1 MTRFHTALKLS
12 SFLAV
17 AGAAL
22 IAPTF
27 SNADTVERTYV
38 ACNQY
43 GDCWRVHR
51 MYAYGPDAPITYY
64 NSDWY
69 DAHRSDEHVHWVS
82 DPDDGPGYY
91 DRDGHWHG
99 DPGARA
105 VEGGAAGAGIGAA
118 IGCIV
123 TLPIGCAPGAA
134 VGAAVGGGTG
144 AVAGA
149 ASTPHD

>member
-1 MTRFHTALKLS
+1 MKTLTAAFALS
-12 SFLAV
+12 SILTTTGVLAPAV
-17 AGAAL
+17 
-22 IAPTF
+22 
-27 SNADTVERTYV
+27 SNADTVDKTYI

-43 GDCWRVHR
+43 GDCWRVHKR
-51 MYAYGPDAPITYY
+51 YAYGADAPITYY
-64 NSDWY
+64 NSDWH
-69 DAHRSDEHVHWVS
+69 DAHQSDEHVHWLA
-82 DPDDGPGYY
+82 DPENDRGYY
-91 DRDGHWHG
+91 DRDARWHA

-105 VEGGAAGAGIGAA
+105 LAGGATGAGIGAA

-149 ASTPHD
+149 ASTPHH